1 MTEPT
6 KSGTAD
12 KLAWVRARLPM
23 AGNLSAGLLRL
34 FLAVALFLYPAYV
47 TISVVFSQ
55 SIRTQARPANIGSLF
70 ESTAGRY
77 IRWADDYV
85 DSRRPSSVS
94 SDDVAA
100 TEWPMFGSVFLMLS
114 AEELLRD
121 GAIALEGPTKEAIEA
136 AAKVI
141 AHPSTGTWVKQKWG
155 EHYLERENVFYRMLL
170 ILGLSSYQRMTGD
183 VRHEALLSSQAL
195 SLGAELL
202 ETTAALAD
210 DYPGECY
217 PTDVLWAV
225 AALKRASAMGIGD
238 PKDIALLEKGLLATL
253 NGPSSTATG
262 LPSFRV
268 EAATGTPMQPA
279 RGSGNSGILSL
290 ATELDLAN
298 AKRWF
303 DNYVT
308 HYWEDGPILV
318 GFREA
323 PHGSDG
329 FADIDSGPVVF
340 GVGSVATG
348 FGIGAARGVGRFD
361 HAVPIAMETVA
372 ASWPTPFGLF
382 LPGWL
387 GWIAADG
394 WCFGELALLF
404 SMTRPVHGD
413 VVVPYDGG
421 IPGLVWMFLAFYL
434 FVGCELC
441 WRGAHQI
448 HGATKRL
455 MSADG
460 GVGEGELELPAPIL
474 QTAAAALAHV
484 VLRLVVSQPA
494 AKP

>member
-1 MTEPT
+1 MAEPT
-6 KSGTAD
+6 KFSTVD
-12 KLAWVRARLPM
+12 KLTWSRARLRA
-23 AGNLSAGLLRL
+23 AGNLGAGLLRL
-34 FLAVALFLYPAYV
+34 FLAFALFLYPAYA
-47 TISVVFSQ
+47 TISIVFSQ
-55 SIRTQARPANIGSLF
+55 SIRTQARPANIGRLF

-77 IRWADDYV
+77 IRWADHYMDP
-85 DSRRPSSVS
+85 RRSSSVS

-121 GAIALEGPTKEAIEA
+121 GEIELEGRTKEAIEA
-136 AAKVI
+136 AAEVI
-141 AHPSTGTWVKQKWG
+141 AHPSTGTWVREKWG
-155 EHYLERENVFYRMLL
+155 ERYLSRENVFYRMLL
-170 ILGLSSYQRMTGD
+170 ILGLGSYQGMTGD
-183 VRHEALLSSQAL
+183 VRYEALLSSQAL
-195 SLGAELL
+195 SLGAELV
-202 ETTAALAD
+202 ETDTFLAD

-217 PTDVLWAV
+217 PNDVLWAV

-268 EAATGTPMQPA
+268 HAATGMPMQPA

-290 ATELDLAN
+290 ATELDPAN

-308 HYWEDGPILV
+308 HYWDDGPILV

-323 PHGSDG
+323 PRGSDG
-329 FADIDSGPVVF
+329 FHDIDSGPVVF

-348 FGIGAARGVGRFD
+348 FGIGAARGAGRFD
-361 HAVPIAMETVA
+361 YAVPIAMETVA

-387 GWIAADG
+387 GWVSADG

-404 SMTRPVHGD
+404 SMSRPVHGD

-421 IPGLVWMFLAFYL
+421 IPGLVWIFLAFYL
-434 FVGCELC
+434 GIGGDVG
-441 WRGAHQI
+441 WRGANQVR
-448 HGATKRL
+448 GATKRL
-455 MSADG
+455 RSADA
-460 GVGEGELELPAPIL
+460 GVNDGELQLPSPIL
-474 QTAAAALAHV
+474 YRAAAALTRVA
-484 VLRLVVSQPA
+484 LRLARRALRES
-494 AKP
+494 K